1 MSQRCSCQQP
11 DSALPP
17 DNNQPFSFLFVF
29 NSDSTYTSIDSIFF
43 ILVVIS
49 VKGQCCEI
57 LTPPISV
64 FFHDSNPRGPI
75 FIYMLQVF
83 CIFAEIFANAKNS
96 TKSKCTYNVTL
107 KNGASAKQKYSGMPS
122 HPACPHS
129 WILPLHSRV
138 PG

>member
-29 NSDSTYTSIDSIFF
+29 NSDSTYTSIDSIFYY
-43 ILVVIS
+43 LSGNLCKRTV
-49 VKGQCCEI
+49 
-57 LTPPISV
+57 LRDPYPPLSV

-83 CIFAEIFANAKNS
+83 CIFAEIFAYAKNS

-107 KNGASAKQKYSGMPS
+107 KNGPSAKQKYSGMPS

>member
-57 LTPPISV
+57 LTPPLLF
-64 FFHDSNPRGPI
+64 FFHDSIPRGPI

-83 CIFAEIFANAKNS
+83 CIFAKIFAYAKNS